1 MEVVCHKLELSTT
14 ALPKMLTRRCYII
27 VKLKMSV
34 TATLGVEFPFSGARI
49 ENLKIRDSPCFTA

>member
-1 MEVVCHKLELSTT
+1 
-14 ALPKMLTRRCYII
+14 